1 MRLVCFAAVRAVLVP
16 VIVALAWLI
25 WGAAAAE
32 ASPLDAGP
40 AGIVSSAA
48 SDLVASPA
56 AKPLRAAPIVP
67 GVPNLKAP
75 AATTVSTAAGTV
87 ADAADSLIG
96 TATTTLDTVTG
107 TATTTLD
114 TVTGTANTVIG
125 EAAAVVTTVTKPAAP
140 VLTEVD
146 RVIDVVEGA
155 VPSVPPVISVPS
167 VPLPTVPAV
176 EPGVTVP
183 GSHPG
188 TGTPAV
194 TFPRD
199 HAPHAGAAD
208 NVKATPALGAGNKS
222 KGTSPARA
230 AAAQPLVAAG
240 LSLVKLQ
247 MTTPHRPETAR
258 AVQPAPM
265 GVPDATPP
273 QDPLASLAEGPS
285 GSSSSGSAGTGAQ
298 TADVAG
304 SWGGMPLGSGSRT
317 HDANQSVPA
326 SPAFDP
332 GSSPD

>member
-1 MRLVCFAAVRAVLVP
+1 MRLVCFAAVRAALVP

-48 SDLVASPA
+48 SDVFTSPA
-56 AKPLRAAPIVP
+56 AKPLQAAPIVP
-67 GVPNLKAP
+67 GIPNLKAP

-87 ADAADSLIG
+87 ADSADSLI
-96 TATTTLDTVTG
+96 G

-146 RVIDVVEGA
+146 KVIDVVEGA
-155 VPSVPPVISVPS
+155 IPSVPPVISVPS

-208 NVKATPALGAGNKS
+208 NVKATPAHGAGSKS

-285 GSSSSGSAGTGAQ
+285 GSSSSGSAGSGAQ
-298 TADVAG
+298 AADVAG
-304 SWGGMPLGSGSRT
+304 SWSGMPLGSGTRT

>member
-1 MRLVCFAAVRAVLVP
+1 MGGNMRLVCFAAVRAVLVP

-87 ADAADSLIG
+87 ADSADSLIG
-96 TATTTLDTVTG
+96 TATTTLDAVTG
-107 TATTTLD
+107 AAT
-114 TVTGTANTVIG
+114 TVIG

-140 VLTEVD
+140 VLSEVD
-146 RVIDVVEGA
+146 KVIDVVEGA

-167 VPLPTVPAV
+167 VPLPNVPAV
-176 EPGVTVP
+176 EPGVAVP

-188 TGTPAV
+188 TGTAPAV
-194 TFPRD
+194 TSPRD

-208 NVKATPALGAGNKS
+208 KVKATPALGAGNKS
-222 KGTSPARA
+222 KGTSPTRA
-230 AAAQPLVAAG
+230 AAAQPMGAAG
-240 LSLVKLQ
+240 LSLGQLQ
-247 MTTPHRPETAR
+247 MTTPHRPEPAG

-285 GSSSSGSAGTGAQ
+285 GSSSSGAGGSGAQ
-298 TADVAG
+298 AADVAG
-304 SWGGMPLGSGSRT
+304 SWSGMPLGSGTRT

>member
-1 MRLVCFAAVRAVLVP
+1 MRLVCFAAVRAALVP

-48 SDLVASPA
+48 SDLITSPA
-56 AKPLRAAPIVP
+56 AKPLQAAPIVP
-67 GVPNLKAP
+67 GIPNLKAP

-87 ADAADSLIG
+87 ADSADSLI
-96 TATTTLDTVTG
+96 G

-146 RVIDVVEGA
+146 KVIDVVEGA

-194 TFPRD
+194 TSPRD

-208 NVKATPALGAGNKS
+208 NVKATPAHGAGNKS

-285 GSSSSGSAGTGAQ
+285 GSSSSGSAGSGAQ
-298 TADVAG
+298 AADVAG
-304 SWGGMPLGSGSRT
+304 SWSGMPQGSGTRT

>member
-1 MRLVCFAAVRAVLVP
+1 MGSSMRLVCFAAVRAVLVP

-32 ASPLDAGP
+32 ATPLDAGP

-48 SDLVASPA
+48 SDLLTSPA
-56 AKPLRAAPIVP
+56 AKPLRAAPTVP
-67 GVPNLKAP
+67 GIPDLKAP
-75 AATTVSTAAGTV
+75 VATTVSTV
-87 ADAADSLIG
+87 ADSADSL
-96 TATTTLDTVTG
+96 TG
-107 TATTTLD
+107 TADTTLD
-114 TVTGTANTVIG
+114 TVTGTANTLIG

-140 VLTEVD
+140 VLSEVD
-146 RVIDVVEGA
+146 KVIDVVEGA

-167 VPLPTVPAV
+167 VPLPNVPAV

-188 TGTPAV
+188 TGTAPAV
-194 TFPRD
+194 TSPRD

-208 NVKATPALGAGNKS
+208 KVKATPALGAGNKS
-222 KGTSPARA
+222 KGTSPTRA
-230 AAAQPLVAAG
+230 AAAQPMGAAG
-240 LSLVKLQ
+240 LSLGQLQ
-247 MTTPHRPETAR
+247 MTTPHRPEPAG

-285 GSSSSGSAGTGAQ
+285 GSSSSGAGGSGAQ
-298 TADVAG
+298 AADVAG
-304 SWGGMPLGSGSRT
+304 SWSGMPLGSGTRT

>member
-1 MRLVCFAAVRAVLVP
+1 MRLICLAAVRAVLAP
-16 VIVALAWLI
+16 VIVVLAWLI

-32 ASPLDAGP
+32 ATTLDAGP
-40 AGIVSSAA
+40 AGIVSSAP
-48 SDLVASPA
+48 SDLLTSPA

-67 GVPNLKAP
+67 GVPDLKAP
-75 AATTVSTAAGTV
+75 VATTVSTV

-96 TATTTLDTVTG
+96 EAN
-107 TATTTLD
+107 TTLD
-114 TVTGTANTVIG
+114 TVTGTANTLIG
-125 EAAAVVTTVTKPAAP
+125 EAAAVVTTVTKPTAP
-140 VLTEVD
+140 VLAEVD
-146 RVIDVVEGA
+146 KVIDAVEGA

-176 EPGVTVP
+176 GPGVTVP
-183 GSHPG
+183 GAHPG
-188 TGTPAV
+188 SGPNAPV
-194 TFPRD
+194 VNSPRG

-208 NVKATPALGAGNKS
+208 KVKATPAFGAGNKS
-222 KGTSPARA
+222 KGRSPARA
-230 AAAQPLVAAG
+230 AATKPMGAAG
-240 LSLVKLQ
+240 PSLVQLQ
-247 MTTPHRPETAR
+247 MTTPHRLETAG

-285 GSSSSGSAGTGAQ
+285 GSSSSGSAGFGAQ
-298 TADVAG
+298 AADVAG
-304 SWGGMPLGSGSRT
+304 SWSGIPLGSGTRT